1 MTIRFCDDRGDK
13 GFSWLVDDPMTR
25 ASHALAA
32 DGRVWLVDPVRHEP
46 ALARAR
52 ELGAPA
58 AVLQLLDRHNR
69 DCAEIAAKLGV
80 PHLVTPDELPGTPFE
95 TVVVR
100 AKTRWRESAL
110 WWSDERLLVVAE
122 AVGTNRFF
130 RAGDERAGVH
140 LVLRLSPPRAQLG
153 RFEPE
158 HLLVGH
164 GEGLHG
170 SDAAT
175 GLREALAHSRR
186 GSPRLALRLPALAL
200 DARRRRR

>member
-1 MTIRFCDDRGDK
+1 MEIRFCDDRGDK

-69 DCAEIAAKLGV
+69 DCAEIAAELGV

-95 TVVVR
+95 TIVVR
-100 AKTRWRESAL
+100 AKASWRERAL

-122 AVGTNRFF
+122 AIGTNRFF
-130 RAGDERAGVH
+130 RAGDELAGVH
-140 LVLRLSPPRAQLG
+140 LVLRISPPRAQLE

-175 GLREALAHSRR
+175 GLRDALAHSRR
-186 GSPRLALRLPALAL
+186 GLPRLAVRLPALAL

>member
-1 MTIRFCDDRGDK
+1 VEIRFCDDRGAK

-52 ELGAPA
+52 ELGAPS

-69 DCAEIAAKLGV
+69 DCAEIAAELGV

-95 TVVVR
+95 TIVVR
-100 AKTRWRESAL
+100 AKASWRERAL
-110 WWSDERLLVVAE
+110 WWGDERLLVVAE
-122 AVGTNRFF
+122 AIGTNRFF
-130 RAGDERAGVH
+130 RAGDELAGVH
-140 LVLRLSPPRAQLG
+140 LVLRLSPPRAQLE

-175 GLREALAHSRR
+175 GLRGALAHSRR
-186 GSPRLALRLPALAL
+186 GFPRLAVRLPALAL